1 MAQIELRQVT
11 KKFGEAYAVKP
22 VDLTIK
28 DGEFVVLLGPSGCG
42 KTTTLRMISGLEA
55 VSSGQ
60 ILINGRDVTWNHP
73 SDRDIAFVFQFFA
86 LYPHMTVRQ
95 NIAFTLEAQKVAKS
109 EVDQRVGDV
118 AKLLRIEHLLH
129 RRPKALSGGDKQRVA
144 LARALVRRPAA
155 FLMDEPLGALD
166 ADFRAVMRAEIKRL
180 HLAQHATT
188 VYVTHDQI
196 EAMAMSDR
204 IVVMSAAV
212 VQQVGTPA
220 EVYYDPANLFVA
232 RFIGSPG
239 MNLVAGR
246 LMDGVIHLPGGN
258 QYTPPERWRS
268 RLAVGL
274 SSDEVILG
282 FRPEAAQLSA
292 AGSFQTQVYA
302 DDLYGAYSMLH
313 LALDGEQA
321 TAMVHVRADR
331 DRLHTIGE
339 TLTFDLD
346 PAMVR
351 FFDAKTEQALALL
364 DKQPPAPV
372 APTPVT
378 KPGKSAPTGPQ
389 QPVGQPTHRPAGQ
402 GQRAPSVPVQKPSTA
417 RTRKAA
423 RQQQAAGKRKKR

>member
-1 MAQIELRQVT
+1 MAIVLTDIT
-11 KKFGEAYAVKP
+11 KSYGTQSLAVRG
-22 VDLTIK
+22 VSLEIQ
-28 DGEFVVLLGPSGCG
+28 DGEFFTLLGPSGCG
-42 KTTTLRMISGLEA
+42 KTTTLRMIAGLEA
-55 VSSGQ
+55 VTSGT
-60 ILINGRDVTWNHP
+60 IELKGRDVTDVP
-73 SDRDIAFVFQFFA
+73 AKDRDVAMVFQSYA

-95 NIAFTLEAQKVAKS
+95 NIAFTLEAQKVPKA
-109 EVDQRVGDV
+109 EVEQRVGDV
-118 AKLLRIEHLLH
+118 AKLLQIEHLLH

-220 EVYYDPANLFVA
+220 AVYYDPANLFVA

-239 MNLVAGR
+239 MNLISGHYR
-246 LMDGVIHLPGGN
+246 NGVIHLPGGN

-268 RLAVGL
+268 RLAQVL
-274 SSDEVILG
+274 SSDEIILG
-282 FRPEAAQLSA
+282 FRPEAARINA
-292 AGSFQTQVYA
+292 DGAFQTQVYA

-321 TAMVHVRADR
+321 TAMAHVRAER
-331 DRLHTIGE
+331 DNSHKIGE
-339 TLTFDLD
+339 ALHFDLE
-346 PAMVR
+346 PTMVR
-351 FFDAKTEQALALL
+351 FFDPKTELALAVEERRTVGGMR
-364 DKQPPAPV
+364 PP
-372 APTPVT
+372 PTPPNQAP
-378 KPGKSAPTGPQ
+378 KPASDK
-389 QPVGQPTHRPAGQ
+389 
-402 GQRAPSVPVQKPSTA
+402 
-417 RTRKAA
+417 KAA
-423 RQQQAAGKRKKR
+423 SPKRAAASRQSGKRKKR